1 MAAAKKVYNKNS
13 RKMFRFANSEYLYL
27 LALIPLLMVILAFVS
42 HRRKRLLA
50 RFGNTELVRELIPD
64 FSVSRQRLKA
74 LLYLTALTLLIFAAA
89 RPQLGSKLREV
100 KAEGVEMML
109 VVDVSNSMLAED
121 VTPSRIER
129 TRYAISR
136 LVERMKE
143 DRLGIVAF
151 AEEAEVVLPI
161 TGDYKMA
168 EAMVKRLS
176 PSLIAHQ
183 GTDIGEALEVAL
195 LSFTDSTKESKS
207 RVIILITDGEEHN
220 QRTEAAIEQAVA
232 EGVMVCAIGIGTPEG
247 TPLKINGELIEDED
261 GKMVVTKLGE
271 PLLQHIAEA
280 TGGIYTRSRNDNF
293 GLEDIITRLD
303 EIEATQLT
311 QVTFEEY
318 DEQYQWFLGVALLL
332 LIAEIFIMERRNP
345 LLRGVRLFDRESK

>member
-1 MAAAKKVYNKNS
+1 MSDVNIFIFAKP
-13 RKMFRFANSEYLYL
+13 EWLWLL
-27 LALIPLLMVILAFVS
+27 LAVVAIPVIYLMLRLY
-42 HRRKRLLA
+42 RRSKIK
-50 RFGNTELVRELIPD
+50 RFGNAATLQSLMPNYNGVRGWIKIAL
-64 FSVSRQRLKA
+64 FSLAVGFLA
-74 LLYLTALTLLIFAAA
+74 LALA
-89 RPQLGSKLREV
+89 RPQTGSKLRTTEV
-100 KAEGVEMML
+100 EGREVVL

-151 AEEAEVVLPI
+151 AEEAEVLLPI

-176 PSLIAHQ
+176 PTLIAHQ

-195 LSFTDSTKESKS
+195 LSFTESTKESKS
-207 RVIILITDGEEHN
+207 RVVILITDGEEHN
-220 QRTEAAIEQAVA
+220 QRTEAAIESAVA
-232 EGVMVCAIGIGTPEG
+232 QGVMVCAIGIGTPEG

-280 TGGIYTRSRNDNF
+280 TGGIYIRSRNESF
-293 GLEDIITRLD
+293 GLDEIIERLD
-303 EIEATQLT
+303 QIEATQLT
-311 QVTFEEY
+311 QITFEEY

>member
-1 MAAAKKVYNKNS
+1 MSDLNI
-13 RKMFRFANSEYLYL
+13 FIFARPEWLWLL
-27 LALIPLLMVILAFVS
+27 LAVVAIPVIYLMLRLY
-42 HRRKRLLA
+42 RRSKIK
-50 RFGNTELVRELIPD
+50 RFGNVATLQSLMPNYNGVRGWIKIAL
-64 FSVSRQRLKA
+64 FSVAVGFLA
-74 LLYLTALTLLIFAAA
+74 LALA
-89 RPQLGSKLREV
+89 RPQTGSKLRTTEV
-100 KAEGVEMML
+100 EGREVVL

-151 AEEAEVVLPI
+151 AEEAEVLLPI

-195 LSFTDSTKESKS
+195 LSFTETTKESKS
-207 RVIILITDGEEHN
+207 RVVILITDGEEHN
-220 QRTEAAIEQAVA
+220 QRTEAAIESAVA
-232 EGVMVCAIGIGTPEG
+232 QGVMVCAIGIGTPEG
-247 TPLKINGELIEDED
+247 TPLKIDGELIEDED

-280 TGGIYTRSRNDNF
+280 TGGIYVRSRNENF
-293 GLEDIITRLD
+293 GLDDIIARLD
-303 EIEATQLT
+303 EMESTQLT
-311 QVTFEEY
+311 QIAFEEY
-318 DEQYQWFLGVALLL
+318 DEQYQWFLGAALLL
-332 LIAEIFIMERRNP
+332 LLVEVFIMERRNP
-345 LLRGVRLFDRESK
+345 LLKGVRLFERESNDKK

>member
-1 MAAAKKVYNKNS
+1 MSDVNI
-13 RKMFRFANSEYLYL
+13 FIFANPEWLWLL
-27 LALIPLLMVILAFVS
+27 LAVVAIPVIYLMLRLY
-42 HRRKRLLA
+42 RRSKIK
-50 RFGNTELVRELIPD
+50 RFGNVVTLQSLMPNYNGVRGWIKIAL
-64 FSVSRQRLKA
+64 FSLAIGFLA
-74 LLYLTALTLLIFAAA
+74 LALA
-89 RPQLGSKLREV
+89 RPQTGSKLRTTEV
-100 KAEGVEMML
+100 EGREVVL

-151 AEEAEVVLPI
+151 AEEAEVLLPI

-195 LSFTDSTKESKS
+195 LSFTESTKESKS
-207 RVIILITDGEEHN
+207 RVVILITDGEEHN
-220 QRTEAAIEQAVA
+220 QRTEAAIESAVA
-232 EGVMVCAIGIGTPEG
+232 QGVMVCAIGIGTPEG
-247 TPLKINGELIEDED
+247 TPLKIDGQLIEDED

-280 TGGIYTRSRNDNF
+280 TGGIYIRSRNENF
-293 GLEDIITRLD
+293 G
-303 EIEATQLT
+303 
-311 QVTFEEY
+311 
-318 DEQYQWFLGVALLL
+318 
-332 LIAEIFIMERRNP
+332 
-345 LLRGVRLFDRESK
+345 

>member
-1 MAAAKKVYNKNS
+1 MNELNIFIFAKPEWLWLLLAVV
-13 RKMFRFANSEYLYL
+13 AIPLVYL
-27 LALIPLLMVILAFVS
+27 LLRLYR
-42 HRRKRLLA
+42 RRKIS
-50 RFGNTELVRELIPD
+50 RFGNAATLQSLMPEYNGVRGWIKIAL
-64 FSVSRQRLKA
+64 FSLAVGFLA
-74 LLYLTALTLLIFAAA
+74 LALA
-89 RPQLGSKLREV
+89 RPQTGSKLRTTEV
-100 KAEGVEMML
+100 EGREVVL

-176 PSLIAHQ
+176 PTLIAHQ

-195 LSFTDSTKESKS
+195 LSFTESTKESKS
-207 RVIILITDGEEHN
+207 RVVILITDGEEHN
-220 QRTEAAIEQAVA
+220 QRTEAAIESAVA
-232 EGVMVCAIGIGTPEG
+232 QGVMVCAIGIGTPEG

-318 DEQYQWFLGVALLL
+318 DEQYQWFLGAALLL

>member
-1 MAAAKKVYNKNS
+1 MSDVNIFIFAKP
-13 RKMFRFANSEYLYL
+13 EWLWLL
-27 LALIPLLMVILAFVS
+27 LAVVAIPVIYLMLRLY
-42 HRRKRLLA
+42 RRSKIK
-50 RFGNTELVRELIPD
+50 RFGNVATLQSLMPNYNGVRGWIKIAL
-64 FSVSRQRLKA
+64 FSVAVGFLA
-74 LLYLTALTLLIFAAA
+74 LALA
-89 RPQLGSKLREV
+89 RPQTGSKLRTTEV
-100 KAEGVEMML
+100 EGREVVL

-151 AEEAEVVLPI
+151 AEEAEVLLPI

-195 LSFTDSTKESKS
+195 LSFTETTKESKS
-207 RVIILITDGEEHN
+207 RVVILITDGEEHN
-220 QRTEAAIEQAVA
+220 QRTEAAIESAVA
-232 EGVMVCAIGIGTPEG
+232 QGVMVCAIGIGTPEG
-247 TPLKINGELIEDED
+247 TPLKIDGELIEDED

-280 TGGIYTRSRNDNF
+280 TGGIYVRSRNENF
-293 GLEDIITRLD
+293 GLDDIIARLD
-303 EIEATQLT
+303 EMEATQLT
-311 QVTFEEY
+311 QITFEEY
-318 DEQYQWFLGVALLL
+318 DEQYQWFLGAALLL
-332 LIAEIFIMERRNP
+332 LLVEVFIMERRNP
-345 LLRGVRLFDRESK
+345 LLKGVRLFERESNDKK

>member
-1 MAAAKKVYNKNS
+1 MNELNIFIFAKPEWLWLLLAVV
-13 RKMFRFANSEYLYL
+13 AIPLVYL
-27 LALIPLLMVILAFVS
+27 LLRLY
-42 HRRKRLLA
+42 RRSKIR
-50 RFGNTELVRELIPD
+50 RFGNAATLQSLMPEYNGVRGWIKIAL
-64 FSVSRQRLKA
+64 FSLAVGFLA
-74 LLYLTALTLLIFAAA
+74 LALA
-89 RPQLGSKLREV
+89 RPQTGSKLRTTEV
-100 KAEGVEMML
+100 EGREVVL

-195 LSFTDSTKESKS
+195 LSFTESTNESKS
-207 RVIILITDGEEHN
+207 RVVILITDGEEHN
-220 QRTEAAIEQAVA
+220 QRTEAAIESAVA

-332 LIAEIFIMERRNP
+332 LIAEIFVMERRNP

>member
-1 MAAAKKVYNKNS
+1 MNELNIFIFAKHEWLWLLLAVVAIPLVYLLLRLYRRRKIS
-13 RKMFRFANSEYLYL
+13 RFGNVATLQSLMPEYNGVRGWIKISLFSLAVGL
-27 LALIPLLMVILAFVS
+27 LAL
-42 HRRKRLLA
+42 
-50 RFGNTELVRELIPD
+50 
-64 FSVSRQRLKA
+64 A
-74 LLYLTALTLLIFAAA
+74 LA
-89 RPQLGSKLREV
+89 RPQTGSKLRTTEV
-100 KAEGVEMML
+100 EGREVVL

-195 LSFTDSTKESKS
+195 LSFTDSTRESKS
-207 RVIILITDGEEHN
+207 RVVILITDGEEHN
-220 QRTEAAIEQAVA
+220 QRTEAAIESAVA
-232 EGVMVCAIGIGTPEG
+232 QGVMVCAIGIGTPEG

-318 DEQYQWFLGVALLL
+318 DEQYQWFLGAALLL
-332 LIAEIFIMERRNP
+332 LIAEIFVMERRNP

>member
-1 MAAAKKVYNKNS
+1 MNELNIFIFAKP
-13 RKMFRFANSEYLYL
+13 EWLWLL
-27 LALIPLLMVILAFVS
+27 LAVGVIPA
-42 HRRKRLLA
+42 
-50 RFGNTELVRELIPD
+50 
-64 FSVSRQRLKA
+64 
-74 LLYLTALTLLIFAAA
+74 LYLTLKLYRRRKLRCFGEEATLQSLMPDYNGVRGWIKIILFSLAIGFLSVALA
-89 RPQLGSKLREV
+89 RPQTGSKLRSTEV
-100 KAEGVEMML
+100 KGREVVL
-109 VVDVSNSMLAED
+109 LVDVSNSMLAED

-168 EAMVKRLS
+168 ESMVKRLS

-207 RVIILITDGEEHN
+207 RVVILITDGEEHN

-232 EGVMVCAIGIGTPEG
+232 QGVMVCAIGIGTPEG
-247 TPLKINGELIEDED
+247 TPLRINGELIEDED

-293 GLEDIITRLD
+293 GLDDIISRLD
-303 EIEATQLT
+303 EIEATELT
-311 QVTFEEY
+311 QITFEEY

-332 LIAEIFIMERRNP
+332 LVAECFVMERRNP
-345 LLRGVRLFDRESK
+345 LLRGVRLFDRENK

>member
-1 MAAAKKVYNKNS
+1 MFIFAKP
-13 RKMFRFANSEYLYL
+13 EWLWLL
-27 LALIPLLMVILAFVS
+27 LAVVAIPVMYLMLRLY
-42 HRRKRLLA
+42 RRSKIK
-50 RFGNTELVRELIPD
+50 RFGNAATLQSLMPNYNGVRGWIKIAL
-64 FSVSRQRLKA
+64 FSLAVGFLA
-74 LLYLTALTLLIFAAA
+74 LALA
-89 RPQLGSKLREV
+89 RPQTGSKLRTTEV
-100 KAEGVEMML
+100 EGREVVL

-151 AEEAEVVLPI
+151 AEEAEVLLPI

-176 PSLIAHQ
+176 PTLIAHQ

-195 LSFTDSTKESKS
+195 LSFTESTKESKS
-207 RVIILITDGEEHN
+207 RVVILITDGEEHN
-220 QRTEAAIEQAVA
+220 QRTEAAIESAVA
-232 EGVMVCAIGIGTPEG
+232 QGVMVCAIGIGTPEG

-280 TGGIYTRSRNDNF
+280 TGGIYIRSRNESF
-293 GLEDIITRLD
+293 GLEEIIERLD
-303 EIEATQLT
+303 QIEATQLT
-311 QVTFEEY
+311 QITFEEY

-332 LIAEIFIMERRNP
+332 LIAEIFVMERRNP

>member
-1 MAAAKKVYNKNS
+1 MSDVNIFIFAKP
-13 RKMFRFANSEYLYL
+13 EWLWLL
-27 LALIPLLMVILAFVS
+27 LAVVAIPVIYLMLRLY
-42 HRRKRLLA
+42 RRSKIR
-50 RFGNTELVRELIPD
+50 RFGNAATLQSLMPNYNGVRGWIKIAL
-64 FSVSRQRLKA
+64 FSLAVGFLA
-74 LLYLTALTLLIFAAA
+74 LALA
-89 RPQLGSKLREV
+89 RPQTGSKLRTTEV
-100 KAEGVEMML
+100 EGREVVL

-151 AEEAEVVLPI
+151 AEEAEVLLPI

-176 PSLIAHQ
+176 PTLIAHQ

-195 LSFTDSTKESKS
+195 LSFTESTKESKS
-207 RVIILITDGEEHN
+207 RVVILITDGEEHN
-220 QRTEAAIEQAVA
+220 QRTEAAIESAVA
-232 EGVMVCAIGIGTPEG
+232 QGVMVCAIGIGTPEG

-280 TGGIYTRSRNDNF
+280 TGGIYIRSRNESF
-293 GLEDIITRLD
+293 GLEEIIERLD
-303 EIEATQLT
+303 QIEATQLT
-311 QVTFEEY
+311 QITFEEY

>member
-1 MAAAKKVYNKNS
+1 MPEYNGVRGWIKIALFS
-13 RKMFRFANSEYLYL
+13 LAVGF
-27 LALIPLLMVILAFVS
+27 LAL
-42 HRRKRLLA
+42 
-50 RFGNTELVRELIPD
+50 
-64 FSVSRQRLKA
+64 A
-74 LLYLTALTLLIFAAA
+74 LA
-89 RPQLGSKLREV
+89 RPQTGSKLRTTEV
-100 KAEGVEMML
+100 EGREVVL

-176 PSLIAHQ
+176 PSLIARQ

-195 LSFTDSTKESKS
+195 LSFTDSTKESRS

-247 TPLKINGELIEDED
+247 TPLRINGELIEDED

-293 GLEDIITRLD
+293 GLEDIISRLD

-311 QVTFEEY
+311 QITFEEY
-318 DEQYQWFLGVALLL
+318 DEQYQWFLGAALLL
-332 LIAEIFIMERRNP
+332 LIAEIFVMERRNP

>member
-1 MAAAKKVYNKNS
+1 MNELNI
-13 RKMFRFANSEYLYL
+13 FIFARPEWLWLL
-27 LALIPLLMVILAFVS
+27 LAVVVIP
-42 HRRKRLLA
+42 
-50 RFGNTELVRELIPD
+50 T
-64 FSVSRQRLKA
+64 
-74 LLYLTALTLLIFAAA
+74 LYLTLKLYRRRKLRHFGEEATLQSLMPDYNGVRGWIKIILFSLAIGFLSVALA
-89 RPQLGSKLREV
+89 RPQTGSKLRSTEV
-100 KAEGVEMML
+100 KGREVVL
-109 VVDVSNSMLAED
+109 LVDVSNSMLAED

-168 EAMVKRLS
+168 ESMVKRLS

-207 RVIILITDGEEHN
+207 RVVILITDGEEHN

-232 EGVMVCAIGIGTPEG
+232 QGVMVCAIGIGAPEG
-247 TPLKINGELIEDED
+247 TPLRINGELIEDED

-293 GLEDIITRLD
+293 GLDDIISRLD
-303 EIEATQLT
+303 EIEATELT
-311 QVTFEEY
+311 QITFEEY

-332 LIAEIFIMERRNP
+332 LVAECFVMERRNP
-345 LLRGVRLFDRESK
+345 LLRGVRLFDRENK

>member
-1 MAAAKKVYNKNS
+1 MNELNIFIFAKP
-13 RKMFRFANSEYLYL
+13 EWLWLL
-27 LALIPLLMVILAFVS
+27 LAVVVIPA
-42 HRRKRLLA
+42 
-50 RFGNTELVRELIPD
+50 
-64 FSVSRQRLKA
+64 
-74 LLYLTALTLLIFAAA
+74 LYLTLKFYRRRKLRRFGEEATLQSLMPDYNGVRGWIKIILFSLAIGFLSVALA
-89 RPQLGSKLREV
+89 RPQTGSKLRSTEV
-100 KAEGVEMML
+100 KGREVVL
-109 VVDVSNSMLAED
+109 LVDVSNSMLAED

-168 EAMVKRLS
+168 ESMVKRLS

-207 RVIILITDGEEHN
+207 RVVILITDGEEHN

-232 EGVMVCAIGIGTPEG
+232 QGVMVCAIGIGTPEG
-247 TPLKINGELIEDED
+247 TPLRINGELIEDED

-293 GLEDIITRLD
+293 GLDDIISRLD
-303 EIEATQLT
+303 EIEATELT
-311 QVTFEEY
+311 QITFEEY

-332 LIAEIFIMERRNP
+332 LVAECFVMERRNP
-345 LLRGVRLFDRESK
+345 LLRGVRLFDRENK

>member
-1 MAAAKKVYNKNS
+1 MSDVNIFIFAKP
-13 RKMFRFANSEYLYL
+13 EWLWLL
-27 LALIPLLMVILAFVS
+27 LAVVAIPVIYLMLRLY
-42 HRRKRLLA
+42 RRSKIK
-50 RFGNTELVRELIPD
+50 RFGNAATLQSLMPNYNGVRGWIKIAL
-64 FSVSRQRLKA
+64 FSLAVGFLA
-74 LLYLTALTLLIFAAA
+74 LALA
-89 RPQLGSKLREV
+89 RPQTGSKLRTTEV
-100 KAEGVEMML
+100 EGREVVL

-151 AEEAEVVLPI
+151 AEEAEVLLPI

-176 PSLIAHQ
+176 PTLIAHQ

-195 LSFTDSTKESKS
+195 LSFTESTKESKS
-207 RVIILITDGEEHN
+207 RVVILITDGEEHN
-220 QRTEAAIEQAVA
+220 QRTEAAIESAVA
-232 EGVMVCAIGIGTPEG
+232 QGVMVCAIGIGTPEG

-280 TGGIYTRSRNDNF
+280 TGGIYIRSRNENF
-293 GLEDIITRLD
+293 GLEEIIERLD
-303 EIEATQLT
+303 QIEATQLT
-311 QVTFEEY
+311 QITFEEY

-332 LIAEIFIMERRNP
+332 LIAEIFVMERRNP

>member
-1 MAAAKKVYNKNS
+1 MNELNIFIFAKP
-13 RKMFRFANSEYLYL
+13 EWLWLL
-27 LALIPLLMVILAFVS
+27 LAVVVIPA
-42 HRRKRLLA
+42 
-50 RFGNTELVRELIPD
+50 
-64 FSVSRQRLKA
+64 
-74 LLYLTALTLLIFAAA
+74 LYLTLKLYRRRKLRRFGEEATLQSLMPDYNGVRGWIKIILFSLAIGFLSVALA
-89 RPQLGSKLREV
+89 RPQTGSKLRSTEV
-100 KAEGVEMML
+100 KGREVVL
-109 VVDVSNSMLAED
+109 LVDVSNSMLAED

-143 DRLGIVAF
+143 ERLGIVAF

-168 EAMVKRLS
+168 ESMVKRLS

-207 RVIILITDGEEHN
+207 RVVILITDGEEHN

-232 EGVMVCAIGIGTPEG
+232 QGVMVCAIGIGTPEG
-247 TPLKINGELIEDED
+247 TPLRINGELIEDED

-293 GLEDIITRLD
+293 GLDDIISRLD
-303 EIEATQLT
+303 EIEATELT
-311 QVTFEEY
+311 QITFEEY

-332 LIAEIFIMERRNP
+332 LVAECFVMERRNP
-345 LLRGVRLFDRESK
+345 LLRGVRLFDRENK

>member
-1 MAAAKKVYNKNS
+1 MNELNIFIFAKP
-13 RKMFRFANSEYLYL
+13 EWLWLL
-27 LALIPLLMVILAFVS
+27 LAVVVIPA
-42 HRRKRLLA
+42 
-50 RFGNTELVRELIPD
+50 
-64 FSVSRQRLKA
+64 
-74 LLYLTALTLLIFAAA
+74 LYLTLKLYRRRKLRRFGEEATLQSLMPEYNGVRGWIKIILFSLAIGFLSVALA
-89 RPQLGSKLREV
+89 RPQTGSKLRSTEV
-100 KAEGVEMML
+100 KGREVVL

-168 EAMVKRLS
+168 ESMVKRLS

-207 RVIILITDGEEHN
+207 RVVILITDGEEHN
-220 QRTEAAIEQAVA
+220 QHTEAAIEQAVA
-232 EGVMVCAIGIGTPEG
+232 QGVMVCAIGIGTPEG
-247 TPLKINGELIEDED
+247 TPLRINGELIEDED

-293 GLEDIITRLD
+293 GLDDIISRLE
-303 EIEATQLT
+303 EIEATELT
-311 QVTFEEY
+311 QITFEEY

-332 LIAEIFIMERRNP
+332 LVAECFVMERRNP
-345 LLRGVRLFDRESK
+345 LLRGVRLFDRENK

>member
-1 MAAAKKVYNKNS
+1 MNELNIFIFAKP
-13 RKMFRFANSEYLYL
+13 EWLWLL
-27 LALIPLLMVILAFVS
+27 LAVVVIPA
-42 HRRKRLLA
+42 
-50 RFGNTELVRELIPD
+50 
-64 FSVSRQRLKA
+64 
-74 LLYLTALTLLIFAAA
+74 LYLTLKLYRRRKLRRFGEEATLQSLMPDYNGVRGWIKIILFSLAIGFLSVALA
-89 RPQLGSKLREV
+89 RPQTGSKLRSTEV
-100 KAEGVEMML
+100 KGREVVL

-168 EAMVKRLS
+168 ESMVKRLS

-207 RVIILITDGEEHN
+207 RVVILITDGEEHN

-232 EGVMVCAIGIGTPEG
+232 QGVMVCAIGIGTPEG
-247 TPLKINGELIEDED
+247 TPLRINGELIEDED

-293 GLEDIITRLD
+293 GLDDIISRLD
-303 EIEATQLT
+303 EIEATELT
-311 QVTFEEY
+311 QITFEEY

-332 LIAEIFIMERRNP
+332 LVAECFVMERRNP
-345 LLRGVRLFDRESK
+345 LLRGVRLFDRENK

>member
-1 MAAAKKVYNKNS
+1 MNELNIFIFAKPEWLWLLLAVV
-13 RKMFRFANSEYLYL
+13 AIPLVYL
-27 LALIPLLMVILAFVS
+27 LLRLYR
-42 HRRKRLLA
+42 RRKIS
-50 RFGNTELVRELIPD
+50 RFGNVATLQSLMPEYNGVRGWIKIAL
-64 FSVSRQRLKA
+64 FSLAIGFLA
-74 LLYLTALTLLIFAAA
+74 LALA
-89 RPQLGSKLREV
+89 RPQTGSKLRTTEV
-100 KAEGVEMML
+100 EGREVVL

-176 PSLIAHQ
+176 PALIAHQ

-220 QRTEAAIEQAVA
+220 ERTEAAIEQAVA

-311 QVTFEEY
+311 QITFEEY

-332 LIAEIFIMERRNP
+332 LIAEIFVMERRNP

>member
-1 MAAAKKVYNKNS
+1 MFIFAKPEWLWLLLAVV
-13 RKMFRFANSEYLYL
+13 AIPLVYL
-27 LALIPLLMVILAFVS
+27 LLRLYR
-42 HRRKRLLA
+42 RRKIS
-50 RFGNTELVRELIPD
+50 RFGNVATLQSLMPEYNGVRGWIKIAL
-64 FSVSRQRLKA
+64 FSLAIGFLA
-74 LLYLTALTLLIFAAA
+74 LALA
-89 RPQLGSKLREV
+89 RPQTGSKLRTTEV
-100 KAEGVEMML
+100 EGREVVL

-176 PSLIAHQ
+176 PALIAHQ

-220 QRTEAAIEQAVA
+220 ERTEAAIEQAVA

-311 QVTFEEY
+311 QITFEEY

-332 LIAEIFIMERRNP
+332 LIAEIFVMERRNP

>member
-1 MAAAKKVYNKNS
+1 MNELNIFIFAKP
-13 RKMFRFANSEYLYL
+13 EWLWLL
-27 LALIPLLMVILAFVS
+27 LAVVVIPA
-42 HRRKRLLA
+42 
-50 RFGNTELVRELIPD
+50 
-64 FSVSRQRLKA
+64 
-74 LLYLTALTLLIFAAA
+74 LYLTLKLYRRRKLRRFGEEATLQSLMPDYNGVRGWIKVILFSLAIGFLSVALA
-89 RPQLGSKLREV
+89 RPQTGSKLRSTEV
-100 KAEGVEMML
+100 EGREVVL

-168 EAMVKRLS
+168 ESMVKRLS

-207 RVIILITDGEEHN
+207 RVVILITDGEEHN

-232 EGVMVCAIGIGTPEG
+232 QGVMVCAIGIGTPEG
-247 TPLKINGELIEDED
+247 TPLRINGELIEDED

-293 GLEDIITRLD
+293 GLDDIISRLD
-303 EIEATQLT
+303 EIEATELT
-311 QVTFEEY
+311 QITFEEY

-332 LIAEIFIMERRNP
+332 LVAECFVMERRNP
-345 LLRGVRLFDRESK
+345 LLRGVRLFDRENK

>member
-1 MAAAKKVYNKNS
+1 MSDVNIFIFAKPEWLWLLLAVV
-13 RKMFRFANSEYLYL
+13 AIPLVYL
-27 LALIPLLMVILAFVS
+27 LLRLY
-42 HRRKRLLA
+42 RRSKIR
-50 RFGNTELVRELIPD
+50 RFGNAATLQSLMPEYNGVRGWIKIAL
-64 FSVSRQRLKA
+64 FSLAVGFLA
-74 LLYLTALTLLIFAAA
+74 LALA
-89 RPQLGSKLREV
+89 RPQTGSKLRTTEV
-100 KAEGVEMML
+100 EGREVVL

-195 LSFTDSTKESKS
+195 LSFTESTKESKS
-207 RVIILITDGEEHN
+207 RVVILITDGEEHN

-332 LIAEIFIMERRNP
+332 LIAEIFVMERRNP